1 MAKGESEAMERI
13 DPIDFLKRLRA
24 GENVCCPE
32 CHEGNVSTEYDPE
45 TSHFFSC
52 DKCDFKVNID

>member
-1 MAKGESEAMERI
+1 MERI
-13 DPIDFLKRLRA
+13 DPIEFLKRLRN
-24 GENVCCPE
+24 GESVCCPE
-32 CHEGNVSTEYDPE
+32 CHEGKVSTEYDPK

>member
-1 MAKGESEAMERI
+1 MERI